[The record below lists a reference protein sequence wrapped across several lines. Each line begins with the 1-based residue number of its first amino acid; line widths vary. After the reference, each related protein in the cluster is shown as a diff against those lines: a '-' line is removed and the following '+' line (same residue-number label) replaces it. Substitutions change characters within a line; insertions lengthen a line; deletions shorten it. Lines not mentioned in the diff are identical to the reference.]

1 MFSFFKVLD
10 PTETQIKMTGLFSK
24 TVFNFRRF
32 IRSLGAIFGP
42 QVKNPCIVSVF
53 SNKKTG
59 IGLMVRQ
66 RWEDEY

>member
-1 MFSFFKVLD
+1 
-10 PTETQIKMTGLFSK
+10 MTGLFSK

-66 RWEDEY
+66 RWDDEY